1 MLNLSIPM
9 TRQDSQINRFAWAVR
24 LSPLLV
30 AIILGALWIVGA
42 PSPVPDLRLSAPV
55 VARPGSTIGLRAW
68 HLDEDEEGRTVVAAP
83 PVRVELRNA
92 AGIRLAET
100 SLTESQVHGREGQL
114 SIPEGLDEALSLV
127 ALAEVAGVEVS
138 VERTLYVQDSIES
151 RLPKGRAVNA
161 FQLYQLGPMRVSDPR
176 RPAPVLDP
184 RLEEGACVP
193 GLRCWL
199 SVWVGHEDTRVR
211 LRALTGVRL
220 ESEALTPSNGFAR
233 FPVVVQGS
241 EARIEVEALAPDGTL
256 LGAREL
262 RLPLVPGGVVARA
275 SVEGSRIRLDWE
287 QLGEKGPVLVDVFEG
302 RRWVGAS
309 SLSPDA
315 PYLSVPGPGVC
326 RLQVRRDLFSD
337 NTAGVSY
344 VVIANSNQ
352 RGRAHAAA
360 EAVLADADREGLDPL
375 ALAVVDGALPAPA
388 TEDAIRALFAVPSF
402 DVISLGPGMSSR
414 VGVDQALE
422 LEQELRRWQAA
433 AVIFLIGL
441 IVSMVLLR
449 VELLGQARARQ
460 VLDELGDGAESSTRT
475 PSSGRGLWAFV
486 LLIFVLMA
494 VLALSKRWF

>member
-1 MLNLSIPM
+1 M
-9 TRQDSQINRFAWAVR
+9 
-24 LSPLLV
+24 
-30 AIILGALWIVGA
+30 
-42 PSPVPDLRLSAPV
+42 
-55 VARPGSTIGLRAW
+55 
-68 HLDEDEEGRTVVAAP
+68 
-83 PVRVELRNA
+83 
-92 AGIRLAET
+92 
-100 SLTESQVHGREGQL
+100 
-114 SIPEGLDEALSLV
+114 
-127 ALAEVAGVEVS
+127 
-138 VERTLYVQDSIES
+138 
-151 RLPKGRAVNA
+151 
-161 FQLYQLGPMRVSDPR
+161 
-176 RPAPVLDP
+176 
-184 RLEEGACVP
+184 
-193 GLRCWL
+193 
-199 SVWVGHEDTRVR
+199 
-211 LRALTGVRL
+211 
-220 ESEALTPSNGFAR
+220 
-233 FPVVVQGS
+233 
-241 EARIEVEALAPDGTL
+241 
-256 LGAREL
+256 
-262 RLPLVPGGVVARA
+262 
-275 SVEGSRIRLDWE
+275 
-287 QLGEKGPVLVDVFEG
+287 
-302 RRWVGAS
+302 
-309 SLSPDA
+309 
-315 PYLSVPGPGVC
+315 PGPGVC

-344 VVIANSNQ
+344 VVVANSNQ